1 MKCEI
6 CFYQPNVCNSAIK
19 ESEIRNC
26 FTAAQINITIFKIN
40 DQNTLATSLIL
51 DFWATIEA
59 LPLLSSLPFTH

>member
-6 CFYQPNVCNSAIK
+6 CFYQPNVCNIIAIK

-26 FTAAQINITIFKIN
+26 FTAQINITIFKIN
-40 DQNTLATSLIL
+40 DQNALATSLIL

-59 LPLLSSLPFTH
+59 LPLLPSLPFTH